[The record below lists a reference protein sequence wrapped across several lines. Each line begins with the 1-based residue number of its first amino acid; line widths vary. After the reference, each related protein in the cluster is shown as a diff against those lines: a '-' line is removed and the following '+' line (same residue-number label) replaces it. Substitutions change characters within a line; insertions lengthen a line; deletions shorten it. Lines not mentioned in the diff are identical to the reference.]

1 MKQNILITGGAGFI
15 GRSFVSKV
23 LRETDW
29 NIVII
34 DSLTYAG
41 DANRLALADGFDPS
55 RVRVLWHD
63 LRAPIN
69 QTLIDRIGPV
79 QLIANIASES
89 HVERSISDPVG
100 FFLANCALVA
110 HILEYARSVKPRVF
124 LQISTDEVY
133 GPAAGDHAHKE
144 WECHIPSNPY
154 SASKS
159 AQEALA
165 ISYWRT
171 YGVPVVIT
179 NTMNNFGE
187 SQHAEKFVPLC
198 VRKIMARESIAVHGS
213 RLDDGT
219 FVSGSRFWLHAD
231 NHADALLYILRNLTP
246 DSYPESDRPS
256 RWHIAGDV
264 EISNLEIVDMVA
276 GRLGIPAK
284 VEPVDYHA
292 SRPGHDLRYALDGS
306 AIQRAG
312 WIPPADFKTSF
323 ERTIDALSGRLDS
336 LIPH

>member
-1 MKQNILITGGAGFI
+1 MTPTILITGGAGFI

-29 NIVII
+29 NIVVI

-41 DANRLALADGFDPS
+41 DVNRLALSDGYDPT
-55 RVRVLWHD
+55 RVRMFWHD

-69 QTLIDRIGPV
+69 EALAYRIGPV
-79 QLIANIASES
+79 RWIANIASES
-89 HVERSISDPVG
+89 HVERSIADPAG
-100 FFLANCALVA
+100 FFMANCALEA
-110 HILEYARSVKPRVF
+110 NILEFARTAKPEVF

-133 GPAAGDHAHKE
+133 GPASEGHAHKE

-171 YGVPVVIT
+171 YGVPVIIT

-198 VRKIMARESIAVHGS
+198 VRKIMNREPITVHGANQA
-213 RLDDGT
+213 DGS
-219 FVSGSRFWLHAD
+219 FVSGSRFWLHVD
-231 NHADALLYILRNLTP
+231 SHSDALLYILRNLP
-246 DSYPESDRPS
+246 PASYPADDRPS
-256 RWHIAGDV
+256 RWHIAGNLEV
-264 EISNLEIVDMVA
+264 SNLEIVDIIA
-276 GRLGIPAK
+276 NRLGISAK
-284 VEPVDYHA
+284 VDPVDFHA
-292 SRPGHDLRYALDGS
+292 SRPGHDLRYALDGG

-312 WIPPADFKTSF
+312 WIPPADFESSF
-323 ERTIDALSGRLDS
+323 SRTIDALAGRLITD
-336 LIPH
+336 